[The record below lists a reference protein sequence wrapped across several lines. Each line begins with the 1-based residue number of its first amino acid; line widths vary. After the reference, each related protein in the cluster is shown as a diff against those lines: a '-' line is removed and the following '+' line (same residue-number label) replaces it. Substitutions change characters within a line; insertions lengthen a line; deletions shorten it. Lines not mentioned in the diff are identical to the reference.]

1 MPAAPTPAVSI
12 SALSSCAATDAVLAA
27 RRRFFSGAPV
37 PEDALAQPILRS
49 WTRCAARGLGPQSRA
64 RMEPLTDGEFAARRE
79 RHEAL
84 RRRCRPELEAL
95 HAAARAADSIVILT
109 DPSGLV
115 LDTVGSADF
124 ADRAA
129 KVALRPGVSWSEAET
144 GTNAIGTALV
154 ERRPV
159 EVRGAEHYA
168 EANGILSC
176 AAAPIHDP
184 FGELVGLLDLSG
196 PASVPHLHALA
207 LVELAAGQVEHRLF
221 EGAFP
226 DHSLVR
232 FHADP
237 SFLGTARE
245 GILVFEDYRLVAAN
259 RPGLALLGLGWD
271 ALGAKRFGDLFEGSL
286 GKAGEERRVRTRRG
300 DVAMRLERQ
309 GLPVRTIAPR
319 AAPAAE
325 RQPAPVPAQPPA
337 PTGPRFDAAT
347 ERDLG
352 RAVRLMEAGV
362 PVLIQGETGVG
373 KEVFARQI
381 HRRGNRGA
389 KAFAAVNC
397 AALPEGLIESELFGY
412 EEGAFTGARRAGFKG
427 LFREADGGV
436 LFLDEIGDMPLSL
449 QSRLLRVLQERE
461 VTPLGGGRPVAVDFA
476 LVCASHRDLKQRVEE
491 GSFRADLYFRIAQ
504 YTVTLPALR
513 TLADREAL
521 VDRLWAELAGAGP
534 AAPSLSAECRAA
546 LAGHGWPGNF
556 RQLVG
561 VLRVLQ
567 ALAEPGEIL
576 GVDALPADVRS
587 APLEWRGAGR
597 PAEIMPARAEADTA
611 PSQDFG
617 ARDLGAR
624 DLGAGDLGAGDL
636 RAGDLRAGDL
646 GTVTRAAMDA
656 ALAAS
661 GGNVSQAARR
671 LGIHRSTLHRHL
683 AGRGARG
690 GH

>member
-1 MPAAPTPAVSI
+1 MPAAPTPAVST

-37 PEDALAQPILRS
+37 AEDALAQPILRS
-49 WTRCAARGLGPQSRA
+49 WTRCAARGLGPQSRS

-207 LVELAAGQVEHRLF
+207 LVELAAGQVEHRMF

-245 GILVFEDYRLVAAN
+245 GILVFEEYRLVAAN

-319 AAPAAE
+319 AAPAVE
-325 RQPAPVPAQPPA
+325 RPAAPVPAQPPVQ
-337 PTGPRFDAAT
+337 TGPRFDAAT

-491 GSFRADLYFRIAQ
+491 GAFRADLYFRIAQ

-521 VDRLWAELAGAGP
+521 VDRLWAELTGACP
-534 AAPSLSAECRAA
+534 DAPSLSAECRAA

-567 ALAEPGEIL
+567 ALAEPGEVL
-576 GVDALPADVRS
+576 GVEALPADVRS

-597 PAEIMPARAEADTA
+597 PAEIMPAGAEAGD
-611 PSQDFG
+611 SVS
-617 ARDLGAR
+617 RELGAR
-624 DLGAGDLGAGDL
+624 DLESRDLGA
-636 RAGDLRAGDL
+636 
-646 GTVTRAAMDA
+646 VTRAAMDS

-683 AGRGARG
+683 ASRGSRG